1 MASSYM
7 DILLSPSHPMGP
19 AATQVHW
26 SDDYCD
32 NYDALSQQ
40 SFTELKQ
47 VPLNYNNSTGECPIN
62 NTQSN
67 LEGTALDYETDNEP
81 SMTVCNH
88 EYYTLLENVLSNLP
102 KTLYIGKLLQLCDK
116 KR

>member
-1 MASSYM
+1 
-7 DILLSPSHPMGP
+7 MGP

-40 SFTELKQ
+40 SFMELKQ

-67 LEGTALDYETDNEP
+67 LEDTALDYETDNER

-88 EYYTLLENVLSNLP
+88 EYYTLLDNVLSNLP

-116 KR
+116 KDDDISTYRNMLYKHA